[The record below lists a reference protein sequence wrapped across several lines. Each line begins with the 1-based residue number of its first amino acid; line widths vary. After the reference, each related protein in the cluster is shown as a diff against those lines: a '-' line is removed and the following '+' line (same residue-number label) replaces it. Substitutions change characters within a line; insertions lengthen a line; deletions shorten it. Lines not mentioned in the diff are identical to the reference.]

1 MAKEIVLA
9 GACRTALGKF
19 GGSLTNTP
27 AVELGA
33 IVIKEAIRRAGIK
46 PEDVDEVLMGNVLPA
61 SARALPARRP

>member
-33 IVIKEAIRRAGIK
+33 IVIKEAKMCIRDSRVTCRKSALRKKRSNGI
-46 PEDVDEVLMGNVLPA
+46 
-61 SARALPARRP
+61 SAWQ